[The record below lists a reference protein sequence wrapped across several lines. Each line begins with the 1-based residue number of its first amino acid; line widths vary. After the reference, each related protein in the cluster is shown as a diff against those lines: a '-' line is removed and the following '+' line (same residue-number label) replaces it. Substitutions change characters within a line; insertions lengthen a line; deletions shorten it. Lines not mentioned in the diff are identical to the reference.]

1 MPKPKKRRKPL
12 ERGVPVSVWMRVG
25 LLVQM
30 DRAAD
35 REGISRSELVERAV
49 QNELESKRPQ
59 QAAAA

>member
-1 MPKPKKRRKPL
+1 MPKQRKRRKPL

-49 QNELESKRPQ
+49 LTELESKRPQ
-59 QAAAA
+59 SAAA

>member
-1 MPKPKKRRKPL
+1 MPKQKRRRKPL

-25 LLVQM
+25 LLVQL

-49 QNELESKRPQ
+49 MNDLESKRPVR
-59 QAAAA
+59 AAA

>member
-1 MPKPKKRRKPL
+1 MPKQRKRRKPL

-49 QNELESKRPQ
+49 LNELESKRPQ
-59 QAAAA
+59 SAAA